1 MKTTTLILTVAAG
14 LMVLG
19 TACKKENKVQQ
30 QGDFRAL
37 NAGPTPLSP
46 CTDTLGPV
54 ILSGKI
60 STNTTLNSNTL
71 YYLDGVVA
79 VEGATLTIQPG
90 TIIRGLAGTP
100 ASGGNPGTP
109 GGVLVITKT
118 GFIDAQGTASC
129 PIVFT
134 SYRERSGIPAPGDW
148 GGIVILG
155 EAPTNRST
163 SSVVEGIPNN
173 LAGGVT
179 YDNTYGGSSTG
190 DNSGILTHVR
200 IEYAGWELAVDNELN
215 GLTLGGVGNGTVI
228 RNVEVFKSNDDGFE
242 FFGGTVNASHLV
254 SIDALDDALDF
265 DNGYVGTID
274 TALVVVDPA
283 RADKSQS
290 NGIES
295 DNNAAGDS
303 TATPITKPVLS
314 HITLVG
320 VSSAAAASI
329 TNGAPSG
336 TGRYGRSAHIRRSSQ
351 TTLSKSIFI
360 GFNNGIVFDQT
371 PIISNSYNAYNNGQ
385 TVLTSVLS
393 NAFVRP
399 YAQEVSGVFT
409 PLTTP
414 SGNLGYTAA
423 QSLNVRLVN
432 PFVRPSEFGGAA
444 NYFPQASSPANSPV
458 DAGAFV
464 FGGTDWTGS
473 WVRFQ

>member
-1 MKTTTLILTVAAG
+1 MKTTTLILTVATG
-14 LMVLG
+14 LMILG
-19 TACKKENKVQQ
+19 TACKKESKVQQ
-30 QGDFRAL
+30 DGFRAL

-60 STNTTLNSNTL
+60 SSNTTLSSNTL

-118 GFIDAQGTASC
+118 GTIDAQGTASC

-134 SYRERSGIPAPGDW
+134 SYRERSGTPAPGDW

-155 EAPTNRST
+155 EAPTNKST
-163 SSVVEGIPNN
+163 TSVIEGVPNN

-179 YDNTYGGSSTG
+179 YDNTYGGGTAG
-190 DNSGILTHVR
+190 DNSGILTYVR

-215 GLTLGGVGNGTVI
+215 GLTLGGVGSGTVI
-228 RNVEVFKSNDDGFE
+228 RNVEVYKSNDDGFE

-295 DNNAAGDS
+295 DNNSIGDS
-303 TATPITKPVLS
+303 TASPFTKPVIKHL
-314 HITLVG
+314 TLVG
-320 VSSAAAASI
+320 VSTAAAAS
-329 TNGAPSG
+329 TTTGAPSG
-336 TGRYGRSAHIRRSSQ
+336 IGKYGRAAHIRRSSKIDL
-351 TTLSKSIFI
+351 TKSIFL
-360 GFNNGIVFDQT
+360 GFNSGISFDQ
-371 PIISNSYNAYNNGQ
+371 PSGNSYNSFLAGVS
-385 TVLTSVLS
+385 VLNSVLS

-399 YAQEVSGVFT
+399 YTTEASGVFT
-409 PLTTP
+409 PIATP
-414 SGNLGYTAA
+414 AGNLGYTAA

-432 PFVRPSEFGGAA
+432 PFVRPAEFGTAS
-444 NYFPQASSPANSPV
+444 NYFPQSASPANSI

-464 FGGTDWTGS
+464 FGGTDWASG
-473 WVRFQ
+473 WVRFQN